1 METSEKYRFTL
12 QWGSET
18 PEKVQAGEF
27 LKNLANRKSEFIV
40 MAVCEYIKAHPDI
53 AAPGQKI
60 KIIVKSGLMR
70 DQIEAMVK
78 TLVKEQ
84 LADAVMTPKIN
95 DNPGNTDAVSQD
107 EIDEM
112 INNLD
117 MFN

>member
-18 PEKVQAGEF
+18 PEKIQAGEL

-53 AAPGQKI
+53 ASGQKL
-60 KIIVKSGLMR
+60 KIIIKPGLMR

-84 LADAVMTPKIN
+84 LANAVMIPRITE
-95 DNPGNTDAVSQD
+95 NPGNTDAVSQD